1 MIRPAE
7 LAKAILTE
15 RVEETSM
22 SDRMTPISFPDLMA
36 QIITEKKKH
45 DTVFGVKRAYHALR
59 ERGWTFFGKPIET
72 PFGPAAGPHTQLA
85 QNLVAAYYAGS
96 RFFELKTVQTLDGED
111 LVVSKPCILSLD
123 ECYNCE
129 WSTELKVSE
138 AFDEYVKAWIAIKVI
153 AKEFDL
159 GASDGFRFNA
169 SVGYSLDGIR
179 SEKIDAF
186 IEGLK
191 DASETPVFKACTA
204 WLRQN
209 AALFE
214 KFGPEDAESISP
226 FICDSVTLSTLH
238 GCPAHEIE
246 RIAAYLIDEKNLNTF
261 VKCNPTLL
269 GYDFTRKTLDDMG
282 YDYIAFGDLH
292 FREDLPFVEAVPM
305 IGRLQ
310 EKAAAKGLAFGVK
323 ISNTLPV
330 DITAGELPGKEMY
343 MSGKALFA
351 LSMTVAARLA
361 EAFHGNLRISFSG
374 GADFFNIGEIVDAGI
389 WPVTMASTLLKPGGY
404 QRLTQIAGLF
414 ERVKPAGFSG
424 TNAEK
429 AYGLAE
435 AAKTDLHHTKPI
447 KPQPSRKINLKL
459 PLTDCFMTPC
469 REGCPIR
476 QDCSAYLKLV
486 DEGKYFDALKVITE
500 KNPLPFITGTICVHN
515 CMDKCTRNHYEQPV
529 NIRRAKLEAAEG
541 GIKELMRAPLM
552 PEKKSDRKA
561 AVVGAGPAGLAA
573 AWFLAK
579 SGIET
584 TVFEKREKAGGVV
597 RYAIP
602 GFRIPEERIDRDI
615 ELIRTMGVH
624 IVTGKEVTDVAA
636 LKKQYDAVVLAVGAP
651 VPGTMDLK
659 SGTSVNALDFLEEF
673 KRTGGKMNIGRRVVV
688 IGGGNTAMDTA
699 RAAKRTSGV
708 TQVAVVYRRTKRY
721 MPADEEE
728 LEMLEEE
735 GIEFLHLLAPVMS
748 GDGKMICS
756 KMTLGEPGADGRR
769 SVSDTGVEVCIAC
782 DTVIS
787 AVGEKVPE
795 KFYLDNGIAVD
806 KNGRPAVDK
815 KTNETSLA
823 GVYAV
828 GDGLSGPASVVEA
841 IRDATVAAEA
851 IAGAKLTR
859 DYDDSII
866 RESVIR
872 KKGILKDEDPSQS
885 DSSRCLSCG
894 AVCENCVEVCPN
906 RANVSIQ
913 VPGFRQHQ
921 ILHLDRLCNE
931 CGNCACFCP
940 YDSAPYR
947 DKWTLFANEADMG
960 SGSQQ
965 GFTVTDSGTGACKVR
980 LDGEI
985 FDYIPGEE
993 TADVPDGIAK
1003 IIGAVLERYEY
1014 LI

>member
-1 MIRPAE
+1 
-7 LAKAILTE
+7 
-15 RVEETSM
+15 M
-22 SDRMTPISFPDLMA
+22 SDRMTPISFPDLMT
-36 QIITEKKKH
+36 QIITEKQRH
-45 DTVFGVKRAYHALR
+45 DTVFGVRRAYHAAPNRGR
-59 ERGWTFFGKPIET
+59 ELFGKPLEM

-111 LVVSKPCILSLD
+111 LVVSKPCILSDD

-153 AKEFDL
+153 SKEFGL
-159 GASDGFRFNA
+159 GSSDGFRFNA
-169 SVGYSLDGIR
+169 SVGYSLEGIR
-179 SEKIDAF
+179 SEKIDRF

-191 DASETPVFKACTA
+191 DASETPVFTSCTA
-204 WLRQN
+204 WLRKN

-214 KFGPEDAESISP
+214 KFGSEDAEAISP
-226 FICDSVTLSTLH
+226 VICDSVTLSTLH

-246 RIAAYLIDEKNLNTF
+246 RIAAYLIDEKNLHTF

-292 FREDLPFVEAVPM
+292 FREDLPYAEAVPM
-305 IGRLQ
+305 IRRLQ
-310 EKAAAKGLAFGVK
+310 EKAAAKGLEFGVK

-361 EAFHGNLRISFSG
+361 DAFHGDLRISFSG
-374 GADFFNIGEIVDAGI
+374 GADFFNIAKIVDAGI

-414 ERVKPAGFSG
+414 ERVKPEAFNG
-424 TNAEK
+424 TDVVK
-429 AYGLAE
+429 IYRLAE
-435 AAKTDLHHTKPI
+435 AAKTDPHHTKPI
-447 KPQPSRKINLKL
+447 KPLPTRKISGKV

-469 REGCPIR
+469 REGCPIH

-486 DEGKYFDALKVITE
+486 DEGKYFEALKVITE

-541 GIKELMRAPLM
+541 GFAELMRTAVAPD
-552 PEKKSDRKA
+552 KRGRTA

-573 AWFLAK
+573 AYFLAR
-579 SGIET
+579 SGIDT
-584 TVFEKREKAGGVV
+584 TIIEKREKAGGVI

-602 GFRIPEERIDRDI
+602 GFRIPEDRIDRDI
-615 ELIRTMGVH
+615 ELVMAAGARL
-624 IVTGKEVTDVAA
+624 VTGKEITDVAE
-636 LKKQYDAVVLAVGAP
+636 LKKEYDAVVLAVGAP
-651 VPGTMDLK
+651 VPGSMELK
-659 SGTSVNALDFLEEF
+659 TGTSINAIDFLEEF
-673 KRTGGKMNIGRRVVV
+673 KRTGGKMDIGRRVVV

-728 LEMLEEE
+728 LQMLEEE

-748 GDGKMICS
+748 SDGKMVCS
-756 KMTLGEPGADGRR
+756 KMALGEPGADGRR
-769 SVSDTGVEVCIAC
+769 SVSDTGEEVCVAC
-782 DTVIS
+782 DTIIS

-795 KFYLDNGIAVD
+795 KFYRDNGIEVD
-806 KNGRPAVDK
+806 KYGRPAVDK
-815 KTNETSLA
+815 KTNETNLP

-828 GDGLSGPASVVEA
+828 GDGLQGPASVVEA

-851 IAGAKLTR
+851 IAGGKVTR
-859 DYDDSII
+859 DYDETSR

-872 KKGILKDEDPSQS
+872 KKGILKDEDPSLS
-885 DSSRCLSCG
+885 DSARCLSCG
-894 AVCENCVEVCPN
+894 VVCEICADVCPN

-921 ILHLDRLCNE
+921 ILHLDGLCNE

-947 DKWTLFANEADMG
+947 EKFTLFANEADMG

-965 GFTVTDSGTGACKVR
+965 GFTVTDTGTGACKVR

-985 FDYIPGEE
+985 YDYIPGEE
-993 TADVPDGIAK
+993 SADVPDGIVK
-1003 IIGAVLERYEY
+1003 IITAVLERYEY
-1014 LI
+1014 LL

>member
-1 MIRPAE
+1 
-7 LAKAILTE
+7 
-15 RVEETSM
+15 M
-22 SDRMTPISFPDLMA
+22 SDRMTPLSFPDLMT
-36 QIITEKKKH
+36 QIITEKRRH
-45 DTVFGVKRAYHALR
+45 DTVFGVRRAYHAVKG
-59 ERGWTFFGKPIET
+59 RGWVLFGKPLEM

-85 QNLVAAYYAGS
+85 QNLVAAYFAGS

-111 LVVSKPCILSLD
+111 LVVSKPCILSDD

-159 GASDGFRFNA
+159 GSPDGFRFNA

-179 SEKIDAF
+179 SEKIDRF

-191 DASETPVFKACTA
+191 DASDTPVFKTCTA

-214 KFGPEDAESISP
+214 KFEPEDAESISP
-226 FICDSVTLSTLH
+226 YVCDSVTLSTLH

-246 RIAAYLIDEKNLNTF
+246 AIASYLIGEKNLHTF

-269 GYDFTRKTLDDMG
+269 GYDYARKTLDDMG

-292 FREDLPFVEAVPM
+292 FREDLPYEEAVPM
-305 IGRLQ
+305 IRRLQ
-310 EKAAAKGLAFGVK
+310 EKAAAKGLQFGVK

-330 DITAGELPGKEMY
+330 DVTAGELPGKEMY

-361 EAFHGNLRISFSG
+361 EAFQGDLRISYSG
-374 GADFFNIGEIVDAGI
+374 GADCFNIGKIVAAGI

-404 QRLTQIAGLF
+404 QRLKQIADSF
-414 ERVKPAGFSG
+414 EHVKPAAFTG
-424 TNAEK
+424 TDAAE
-429 AYGLAE
+429 ACRLAE
-435 AAKTDLHHTKPI
+435 AAKTDPHHVKPI
-447 KPQPSRKINLKL
+447 KPLPSRKISRKV

-486 DEGKYFDALKVITE
+486 DEGKYFEALKVITE
-500 KNPLPFITGTICVHN
+500 KNPLPFITGTICVHT

-541 GIKELMRAPLM
+541 GIGELMKMPLAR
-552 PEKKSDRKA
+552 EKSTRRA

-573 AWFLAK
+573 AWFLTK
-579 SGIET
+579 SGIDT

-602 GFRIPEERIDRDI
+602 EFRIPEERIDRDI
-615 ELIRTMGVH
+615 ELIRAMGVH
-624 IVTGKEVTDVAA
+624 IATGKEITDIAE

-659 SGTSVNALDFLEEF
+659 MGTSVNAIDFLEEF
-673 KRTGGKMNIGRRVVV
+673 KRTGGKMDIGSRVVV

-699 RAAKRTSGV
+699 RAAKRTAGV
-708 TQVAVVYRRTKRY
+708 SQVAVVYRRTKRY

-728 LEMLEEE
+728 LQMLEKEDI
-735 GIEFLHLLAPVMS
+735 GFLQLLAPVMS
-748 GDGKMICS
+748 ADGKMICS
-756 KMTLGEPGADGRR
+756 KMALGEPGADGRR
-769 SVSDTGVEVCIAC
+769 SVNDTGEEVCVAC
-782 DTVIS
+782 DTIIS
-787 AVGEKVPE
+787 AVGEKVPG
-795 KFYLDNGIAVD
+795 KFYRDNGIEVD
-806 KNGRPAVDK
+806 KNGRPAVDR
-815 KTNETSLA
+815 KTNETSLP
-823 GVYAV
+823 GVYAI
-828 GDGLSGPASVVEA
+828 GDGLAGPASVVEA
-841 IRDATVAAEA
+841 IRDATRAAEA
-851 IAGAKLTR
+851 IAGAKLTK
-859 DYDDSII
+859 DYDDDTS
-866 RESVIR
+866 RQSVIR
-872 KKGILKDEDPSQS
+872 KKGILKDEDSTLS

-894 AVCENCVEVCPN
+894 VVCENCVEVCPN

-931 CGNCACFCP
+931 CGSCACFCL

-947 DKWTLFANEADMG
+947 DKFTLYANEADMG
-960 SGSQQ
+960 AGSGQ
-965 GFTVTDSGTGACKVR
+965 GFTVTDTGTGASKVR
-980 LDGEI
+980 IDGEI
-985 FDYIPGEE
+985 FDFLPGEDS
-993 TADVPDGIAK
+993 ADIPDGIAR
-1003 IIGAVLERYEY
+1003 IIAAVLERYEY
-1014 LI
+1014 LL